1 MEIFSWGKY
10 AKIIINSEERFVRN
24 WNYDMTPDEKTEEGY
39 MFVAITVLFIE
50 SEQSSLEPSGFA
62 KMVSGIRK
70 SSPLFNLIGNMS
82 VIEKKALSTY
92 YSHMY
97 GFYLS
102 ARRQGM
108 SRSEASSDASD
119 RMKTSGI
126 T

>member
-1 MEIFSWGKY
+1 MGIFSWGKY
-10 AKIIINSEERFVRN
+10 AKIIINTESRFVRN

-39 MFVAITVLFIE
+39 MVVAITALFIE
-50 SEQSSLEPSGFA
+50 AEQSNLEPSEFA

-70 SSPLFNLIGNMS
+70 SSPLFNLIGDMS
-82 VIEKKALSTY
+82 ITEKKALSTY

-108 SRSEASSDASD
+108 SRSEASFDASD
-119 RMKTSGI
+119 RMKT
-126 T
+126 

>member
-1 MEIFSWGKY
+1 MGIFSWGKY
-10 AKIIINSEERFVRN
+10 AKIIINTESRFVRN

-39 MFVAITVLFIE
+39 MVVAITALFIE
-50 SEQSSLEPSGFA
+50 AEQSNLEPSEFA

-70 SSPLFNLIGNMS
+70 SSPLFNLIGDMS
-82 VIEKKALSTY
+82 ITEKKALSTY

-108 SRSEASSDASD
+108 SRSEASFDAAE
-119 RMKTSGI
+119 RMKISGI
-126 T
+126 V

>member
-1 MEIFSWGKY
+1 MGIFSWGKY
-10 AKIIINSEERFVRN
+10 AKIIVNAESRFVRN

-39 MFVAITVLFIE
+39 MVVAITALFIE
-50 SEQSSLEPSGFA
+50 AEQSSLEPGGFA

-82 VIEKKALSTY
+82 VTEKKALSTY

-108 SRSEASSDASD
+108 SRSEASFDAAD
-119 RMKTSGI
+119 RIKTSGI
-126 T
+126 A

>member
-1 MEIFSWGKY
+1 
-10 AKIIINSEERFVRN
+10 
-24 WNYDMTPDEKTEEGY
+24 
-39 MFVAITVLFIE
+39 
-50 SEQSSLEPSGFA
+50 
-62 KMVSGIRK
+62 MVSGIRK

-82 VIEKKALSTY
+82 VTEKKALSTY

-108 SRSEASSDASD
+108 SRSEASFDAAD
-119 RMKTSGI
+119 RVKTLGI

>member
-1 MEIFSWGKY
+1 MGIFSWGKY
-10 AKIIINSEERFVRN
+10 AKIIVNAESRFVRN

-39 MFVAITVLFIE
+39 MVVAITALFIE
-50 SEQSSLEPSGFA
+50 SEQSSLEPNGFA

-82 VIEKKALSTY
+82 VTEKKALSTY

-108 SRSEASSDASD
+108 SRSEASFDAAD
-119 RMKTSGI
+119 RVKTLGI